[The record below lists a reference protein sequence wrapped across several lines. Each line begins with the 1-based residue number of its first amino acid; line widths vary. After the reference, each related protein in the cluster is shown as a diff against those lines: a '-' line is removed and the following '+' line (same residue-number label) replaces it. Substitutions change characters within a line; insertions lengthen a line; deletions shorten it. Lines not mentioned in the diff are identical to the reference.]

1 MNIYTFDFDE
11 IESQEDFY
19 RDFSQT
25 FGLAKDQVRDLD
37 SLWDVLMNDV
47 LPLPL
52 EIEFVHLGEK
62 TRRRF
67 GALILLFDEA
77 EEELLAIS
85 ADFVRIHKAYLVN
98 MEHVE
103 AFQYEKLALRDGTIL
118 SISEAHRANVRS
130 RFWEWGSE

>member
-1 MNIYTFDFDE
+1 MT
-11 IESQEDFY
+11 
-19 RDFSQT
+19 
-25 FGLAKDQVRDLD
+25 LAKPLVWLKIRYTILD

-77 EEELLAIS
+77 EEELEG
-85 ADFVRIHKAYLVN
+85 H
-98 MEHVE
+98 
-103 AFQYEKLALRDGTIL
+103 LRF
-118 SISEAHRANVRS
+118 NVRH
-130 RFWEWGSE
+130 

>member
-25 FGLAKDQVRDLD
+25 FGLAKDKVRDLD

-52 EIEFVHLGEK
+52 RLN
-62 TRRRF
+62 
-67 GALILLFDEA
+67 LFIWERKRVA
-77 EEELLAIS
+77 VLA
-85 ADFVRIHKAYLVN
+85 R
-98 MEHVE
+98 
-103 AFQYEKLALRDGTIL
+103 
-118 SISEAHRANVRS
+118 
-130 RFWEWGSE
+130 

>member
-25 FGLAKDQVRDLD
+25 FGLAKDKVRDLD

-52 EIEFVHLGEK
+52 EIE
-62 TRRRF
+62 
-67 GALILLFDEA
+67 LFIWERKRVA
-77 EEELLAIS
+77 VLA
-85 ADFVRIHKAYLVN
+85 R
-98 MEHVE
+98 
-103 AFQYEKLALRDGTIL
+103 
-118 SISEAHRANVRS
+118 
-130 RFWEWGSE
+130 

>member
-25 FGLAKDQVRDLD
+25 FGLAKDKVRDLD

-77 EEELLAIS
+77 EEEWKGICVLMFVISAKKAPEPGAIS
-85 ADFVRIHKAYLVN
+85 SDKTMRVYLYSSAVACQ
-98 MEHVE
+98 VSP
-103 AFQYEKLALRDGTIL
+103 LRASVI
-118 SISEAHRANVRS
+118 
-130 RFWEWGSE
+130 W

>member
-25 FGLAKDQVRDLD
+25 FGLAKDKVRDLD

-77 EEELLAIS
+77 EEELEGHLRFNVRHLAQKKAPEPGAIS
-85 ADFVRIHKAYLVN
+85 SDKTMRVYLYSSAVACQ
-98 MEHVE
+98 VSP
-103 AFQYEKLALRDGTIL
+103 LRASVI
-118 SISEAHRANVRS
+118 
-130 RFWEWGSE
+130 W

>member
-25 FGLAKDQVRDLD
+25 FGLAKDKVRDLD

-77 EEELLAIS
+77 EEELEGHLRFNVRHWRKKAPEPGAIS
-85 ADFVRIHKAYLVN
+85 SDKTMRVYLYSSAVACQ
-98 MEHVE
+98 VSP
-103 AFQYEKLALRDGTIL
+103 LRASVI
-118 SISEAHRANVRS
+118 
-130 RFWEWGSE
+130 W

>member
-25 FGLAKDQVRDLD
+25 FGLAKDKVRDLD

-77 EEELLAIS
+77 EEELEG
-85 ADFVRIHKAYLVN
+85 H
-98 MEHVE
+98 
-103 AFQYEKLALRDGTIL
+103 LRF
-118 SISEAHRANVRS
+118 NVRHY
-130 RFWEWGSE
+130 RKKKPPNRGQYRRTRR

>member
-19 RDFSQT
+19 RDFSQA
-25 FGLAKDQVRDLD
+25 FGLAKDKVRDLD
-37 SLWDVLMNDV
+37 SLW
-47 LPLPL
+47 PLPL

-77 EEELLAIS
+77 EEELEG
-85 ADFVRIHKAYLVN
+85 H
-98 MEHVE
+98 
-103 AFQYEKLALRDGTIL
+103 LRF
-118 SISEAHRANVRS
+118 NVRH
-130 RFWEWGSE
+130 

>member
-25 FGLAKDQVRDLD
+25 FGLAKDKVRDLD

-67 GALILLFDEA
+67 GALYCCLMRQRKNWKGICVLMFVISAKKAPEPG
-77 EEELLAIS
+77 AIS
-85 ADFVRIHKAYLVN
+85 SDKTMRVYLYSSAVACQ
-98 MEHVE
+98 VSP
-103 AFQYEKLALRDGTIL
+103 LRASVI
-118 SISEAHRANVRS
+118 
-130 RFWEWGSE
+130 W

>member
-11 IESQEDFY
+11 IGNQDDFF
-19 RDFSQT
+19 REFSHT
-25 FGLAKDQVRDLD
+25 FNLAKDRVRDLD
-37 SLWDVLMNDV
+37 SLWDVLINDL

-77 EEELLAIS
+77 EEELEG
-85 ADFVRIHKAYLVN
+85 H
-98 MEHVE
+98 
-103 AFQYEKLALRDGTIL
+103 LRF
-118 SISEAHRANVRS
+118 NVRH
-130 RFWEWGSE
+130 